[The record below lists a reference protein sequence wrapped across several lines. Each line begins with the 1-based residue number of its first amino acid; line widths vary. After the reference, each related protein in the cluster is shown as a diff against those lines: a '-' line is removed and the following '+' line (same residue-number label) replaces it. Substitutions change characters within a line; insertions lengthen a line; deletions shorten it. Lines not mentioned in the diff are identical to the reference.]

1 MFDVENYS
9 LLYMK
14 NQQCHI
20 SKILEISNISHRS
33 YVISW
38 EEMWV
43 WVRGM
48 CISKGDDTSPVAN
61 DHVSRREMSYL
72 PREMRHVS
80 TGDVGDLQN
89 FGSVTLLNNRY
100 RMKYPRVWDTG

>member
-1 MFDVENYS
+1 
-9 LLYMK
+9 
-14 NQQCHI
+14 
-20 SKILEISNISHRS
+20 LEISNISHRS

-61 DHVSRREMSYL
+61 DHVSCREMSYL
-72 PREMRHVS
+72 PREMWYLS
-80 TGDVGDLQN
+80 TGDVEDLQN
-89 FGSVTLLNNRY
+89 FGSVTLLVGNGNFLIETRKFSEIFFPSI
-100 RMKYPRVWDTG
+100 RKKIRNATVCDLDA